1 VDERTR
7 FFLCVLAGA
16 GGFGGLLALFGGM
29 VGVVS
34 SREGRAGGTVI
45 GLGAARAFARLTDR
59 ELPPLVQAALVG
71 AVDGLVFGAA
81 LGAVVGTF
89 AGWQYP
95 AEWRVLRPALVT
107 MAALVAAAVGFGL
120 LAGWWTRG

>member
-1 VDERTR
+1 MDERTR

-16 GGFGGLLALFGGM
+16 GGFGGLLALFGGL
-29 VGVVS
+29 VGVVAA
-34 SREGRAGGTVI
+34 REGRAGGTVI
-45 GLGAARAFARLTDR
+45 GLGVARAFTRLADR
-59 ELPPLVQAALVG
+59 EPPLWLRSMLVG
-71 AVDGLVFGAA
+71 AADGLVFGVV
-81 LGAVVGTF
+81 LGAAVGTF

-120 LAGWWTRG
+120 VAG